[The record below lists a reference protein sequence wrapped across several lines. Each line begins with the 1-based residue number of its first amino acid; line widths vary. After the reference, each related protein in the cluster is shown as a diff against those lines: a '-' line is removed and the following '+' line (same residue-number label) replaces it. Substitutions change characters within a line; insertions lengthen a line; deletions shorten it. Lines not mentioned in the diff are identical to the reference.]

1 MTHRMHRRNLL
12 QLAGVAAV
20 GLGGLPLS
28 TVGAQDQPVLLRLAW
43 WGSAERHERT
53 YEALALFEERYPNI
67 RVTSEVAS
75 FDGHFDKLAVQI
87 AGGEAPDV
95 FQMSGQYIL
104 DYAGRGALLD
114 LNQFVP
120 DVIDL
125 SGWDPGTR
133 DLGLIDGE
141 LA

>member
-1 MTHRMHRRNLL
+1 MSLNLQVQVHRRGVIR
-12 QLAGVAAV
+12 LAGATAAA
-20 GLGGLPLS
+20 LGAGRLPGTS
-28 TVGAQDQPVLLRLAW
+28 QAFAQDAPVLLRLAW

-53 YEALALFEERYPNI
+53 YEAMTLLEELYPNI

-75 FDGHFDKLAVQI
+75 FDGHFDKLAVQT

-104 DYAGRGALLD
+104 DYAARNALLD

-125 SGWDPGTR
+125 S
-133 DLGLIDGE
+133 
-141 LA
+141 A